1 MLQPNISQ
9 SYIADLSHI
18 YDSKKKNHDNKLIQN
33 YSNVLDNSFEK
44 DEDNAKN
51 IISNY
56 NLQKYIKQ
64 QNKNILY
71 NENFSTFNDNKLQFN
86 PPLPLI
92 YKKNIKH
99 QLDIKNVNDIEYGT
113 LQKNNNNILQE
124 NTRSLLDIKDN
135 DYSLNYHN
143 FKTLLRNIN
152 NNQNNI
158 LNDSL
163 TTEYQ
168 YPIKTKIKKSTLY
181 KQLGIQKI
189 SPEIKSSI
197 NTFIEKKR
205 VNNKLKVDY
214 ENYRYNNL
222 HLIHGKLKNK
232 VSNKYLFDKPNINVD
247 ALLANYTNLR
257 YKYKI
262 KQYFEKYNNN
272 NIVKLDTSYP
282 LKINKNIHKFI
293 VNYNPTNL
301 YQSNYILN
309 LKNKIKLYNP
319 TFIKNYIPI
328 NNTVLFNLKKNTS
341 FNKIIFDK
349 NIFEIIFNYID
360 KSKYTKRFLEHDN
373 NYLNINKSYN
383 NIDVQL
389 LNSKILKKENKENH
403 IFDKTNT
410 LFSIESIIRKLKKE
424 NKENHI
430 FDKTNTLFSI
440 ESIIRKLKMYN
451 DQNKINIHDNNN
463 VMMNTNNYFKNLK
476 YIPEYKTIF
485 KDNISN
491 ILTIGNMKNRL
502 TKKHLSLI
510 TYENNSKHIHDLAL
524 KYGLLK
530 NNNLN
535 IPKLQF
541 TSTNNNNTLSTI
553 NSYIL
558 KQSLTN
564 NNYNLIDNKENTI
577 QNKISE
583 HNLSLTNVNEPLPS
597 RNELFN
603 S

>member
-9 SYIADLSHI
+9 SYISDLSHI
-18 YDSKKKNHDNKLIQN
+18 YDSKKKNHDNELLKN
-33 YSNVLDNSFEK
+33 HSNVLDSSFEK
-44 DEDNAKN
+44 DEDYTKN

-64 QNKNILY
+64 HNKNISY
-71 NENFSTFNDNKLQFN
+71 NEKFSTFNDNKLQLN
-86 PPLPLI
+86 HPLPLM
-92 YKKNIKH
+92 YKKNTRH
-99 QLDIKNVNDIEYGT
+99 QLDIKNVNDIGYGT
-113 LQKNNNNILQE
+113 LQKHNNDILQE
-124 NTRSLLDIKDN
+124 NTRSSLDIKDN

-143 FKTLLRNIN
+143 FKTLLKNRNN
-152 NNQNNI
+152 KQNNI

-189 SPEIKSSI
+189 SPEIKSMI
-197 NTFIEKKR
+197 NTFIERKR
-205 VNNKLKVDY
+205 VSNKLKVDY

-222 HLIHGKLKNK
+222 HLSHGKLKNT

-257 YKYKI
+257 YKYQI
-262 KQYFEKYNNN
+262 KQYFPKYNNN
-272 NIVKLDTSYP
+272 NNIVQLYTPYS
-282 LKINKNIHKFI
+282 LKTNKNIHKFV
-293 VNYNPTNL
+293 VNYNPTNFD
-301 YQSNYILN
+301 QSNYILN
-309 LKNKIKLYNP
+309 LKNRMKVYNP

-360 KSKYTKRFLEHDN
+360 KSKYTRRFLEHDN

-389 LNSKILKKENKENH
+389 LNSKLLKKDNKEKY
-403 IFDKTNT
+403 IFDRTNT
-410 LFSIESIIRKLKKE
+410 LFGIQSII
-424 NKENHI
+424 
-430 FDKTNTLFSI
+430 S
-440 ESIIRKLKMYN
+440 KLKMYN
-451 DQNKINIHDNNN
+451 DQNKINIHDNNK
-463 VMMNTNNYFKNLK
+463 VMMDISIKPFKNLK
-476 YIPEYKTIF
+476 YIPEYKPIF

-491 ILTIGNMKNRL
+491 ILTIGNIKNRL
-502 TKKHLSLI
+502 TKKHLSLT
-510 TYENNSKHIHDLAL
+510 TYENTSKHIHDLAL

-535 IPKLQF
+535 IPKLQIMN
-541 TSTNNNNTLSTI
+541 TNNNNTLSTI

-558 KQSLTN
+558 KQSLNN
-564 NNYNLIDNKENTI
+564 NNYNLIDNKENTL